1 MSEDAE
7 SVKKPVTGKNNKNTK
22 LHSIIE
28 MNNFGYVDAI
38 YKEAKLPEHKGNPL
52 IEALPAFQKVDKE
65 LIGKFGRY
73 PSIDLEIEK
82 SYSQGERMQCVSRLD
97 DYIEPMMQHFEIM
110 ESIGLLVRSGYVNRN
125 PLDGYYNKKIKKLY
139 RRAMDGENCSIMPI
153 GRSTASTK
161 AIFGMSGVG
170 KTTSLERS
178 LSFLPQVVCHPK
190 HGFFQISWLKL
201 DCPLDGSLKQ
211 FLLAFL
217 QQVDNLLGTPYRA
230 KLGKGKTIDELIL
243 NVAIVAA
250 THNLGVLVIDEI
262 QNLLLAAGVGQDKML
277 NFFVT
282 FTNQVKIPVVVV
294 GTSKALKML
303 QGTFRE
309 ARRIGDNGVMI
320 WKAFVKDRAWELF
333 IKNLWQYQWTKV
345 NIVLESEI
353 NKMNDAIFYET
364 QGITALVVRLF
375 QLSQIHAIF
384 TGQEKL
390 SVEII
395 HKVAKQNFGLLS
407 PMLNAMRNPQDKNNA
422 KAIEKYEDILTEELN
437 KLGST
442 VASKA
447 QTKILS
453 EASDMPKSTESPEKS
468 KAKLVLQGLS
478 VDSADIRKFIDDAFD
493 KGGVKTCLDAVTL
506 ALNKIEENRRLDLL
520 DSPKQESQIVLP
532 ARENALNAVVAEG
545 VKNGQTPYE
554 ALLDSGRIANFT
566 QE

>member
-7 SVKKPVTGKNNKNTK
+7 SVKKPVNGKNNKNTK
-22 LHSIIE
+22 LHNIIE

-65 LIGKFGRY
+65 LIVKFGRY
-73 PSIDLEIEK
+73 PSIDLATEK
-82 SYSQGERMQCVSRLD
+82 YYSQGERMQCVSRLD
-97 DYIEPMMQHFEIM
+97 DYIEPMSQHFEIM

-125 PLDGYYNKKIKKLY
+125 PLDGYYNKKIKKFY
-139 RRAMDGENCSIMPI
+139 RQAMNGENCSIMPI

-190 HGFFQISWLKL
+190 YGFFQISWLKL

-211 FLLAFL
+211 FLLSFL
-217 QQVDNLLGTPYRA
+217 QQVDNLLGTTYR
-230 KLGKGKTIDELIL
+230 KVLGKGKTIDELIL

-282 FTNQVKIPVVVV
+282 FANQVKIPVVVV

-320 WKAFVKDRAWELF
+320 WKAFTKDRPWEIF

-345 NIVLESEI
+345 NTVLDT
-353 NKMNDAIFYET
+353 KLNDSIYYET

-390 SVEII
+390 SVELIQ
-395 HKVAKQNFGLLS
+395 KVAKQNFGLLS
-407 PMLNAMRNPQDKNNA
+407 PMLNAMRNPQDPKNA
-422 KAIEKYEDILTEELN
+422 KAIEKYEDILTNEL
-437 KLGST
+437 KTLGAT

-453 EASDMPKSTESPEKS
+453 EASDLPKSSESPEKS
-468 KAKLVLQGLS
+468 KAKLFLQGMS
-478 VDSADIRKFIDDAFD
+478 VDSAEARKLIDEAFD
-493 KGGVKTCLDAVTL
+493 KRGIKTCLEAVTF
-506 ALNKIEENRRLDLL
+506 ALMKIQENQRLDLL
-520 DSPKQESQIVLP
+520 ELPRQEIPVAQP
-532 ARENALNAVVAEG
+532 TRKNALNAVVAEG

-554 ALLDSGRIANFT
+554 SLLDSGRIANFT